1 VNLQTKIFLSALLAV
16 LLAVTVYVAWPAGPP
31 PETKDRLS
39 PEAIEQMVE
48 RPMAAVRHKGL
59 PSGVAM
65 FERQLNLDRS
75 QCGSGS
81 VRVADLLTAF
91 GVELYIEGSATE
103 NEAEMRA
110 ARDYLRDAIPVYRKA
125 FGPGSPEVAV
135 ALHSFADADIAIH
148 DNRLTPEAEAALVEA
163 LRIRRAALGLDNR
176 ETRATEARL
185 AHARARKVASS
196 LPANS
201 AGRVLEEVEDAVPE

>member
-1 VNLQTKIFLSALLAV
+1 VQILTKAILAALLAV
-16 LLAVTVYVAWPAGPP
+16 LLGVTVYLAWPAGPP

-48 RPMAAVRHKGL
+48 GPMVAVRKEGL
-59 PSGVAM
+59 PSGVAV
-65 FERQLNLDRS
+65 FERQLTLDRA
-75 QCGSGS
+75 QYGSGS

-91 GVELYIEGSATE
+91 GVELYTEGAATE

-110 ARDYLRDAIPVYRKA
+110 ARDYLRNAIPVYRKA
-125 FGPGSPEVAV
+125 FGQGSPEVAV
-135 ALHSFADADIAIH
+135 ALHTFADADIAIH

-163 LRIRRAALGLDNR
+163 LRIRRAALGPDNR

-185 AHARARKVASS
+185 ARARARKDAPRW
-196 LPANS
+196 PANS
-201 AGRVLEEVEDAVPE
+201 ADRALEEAEDALPE